1 VAPERL
7 SVAAVEAINDARR
20 VGIPAISCFEVS
32 RLAARGRM
40 RLDRGSAAWI
50 VQALGNPRVE
60 VFDVNP
66 EIAQAA
72 GELDQKRFP
81 GDPIDRLIYAT
92 AREVGADLVTAD
104 KRIRE
109 FDPQRTIW

>member
-1 VAPERL
+1 L
-7 SVAAVEAINDARR
+7 K
-20 VGIPAISCFEVS
+20 
-32 RLAARGRM
+32 ARGRLD
-40 RLDRGSAAWI
+40 LDRKPGEWI
-50 VQALGNPRVE
+50 ARALGDPRVE
-60 VFDVNP
+60 VFDVNA

-72 GELDQKRFP
+72 AELDQKRFP

-92 AREVGADLVTAD
+92 AREAGADLVTAD